1 MAMPT
6 ERQKKLLKKIIETF
20 VKNAEPLSSGFL
32 VGEIKEKVS
41 PATVRNEMVA
51 LENEGFIFQPHTSAG
66 RVPTEKAYQ
75 FYIENYL
82 DKERELS
89 KKETTVLEE
98 IKKEEVDDKIKV
110 KNFAKAIANFSKQ
123 GVMVTFTECDNY
135 YTGLANIFSQP
146 EFKNKELVVNLSAV
160 VEHLDKR
167 LKDLENKDFN
177 EPEILIG
184 HENPIGCGCTLI
196 VFQYR
201 IGELKGIIG
210 LLGPERMDYQKNYA
224 LVKESV
230 KLLK

>member
-1 MAMPT
+1 MPT

-32 VGEIKEKVS
+32 VGEIKEKIS
-41 PATVRNEMVA
+41 TATIRSEMVA

-75 FYIENYL
+75 FYIDNYL
-82 DKERELS
+82 DKCRELG
-89 KKETTVLEE
+89 KKELAVLGE
-98 IKKEEVDDKIKV
+98 IKKEEVDDKEKV
-110 KNFAKAIANFSKQ
+110 KNFAKAIANLAKQ

-135 YTGLANIFSQP
+135 YTGLANIFGQP
-146 EFKNKELVVNLSAV
+146 EFEDKELVVNLSAV

-167 LKDLENKDFN
+167 LKDLESKDFD

-184 HENPIGCGCTLI
+184 HENPLGCDCTLI
-196 VFQYR
+196 VFKYQL
-201 IGELKGIIG
+201 GKFKGIIG
-210 LLGPERMDYQKNYA
+210 LLGPTRMDYQKNYA

>member
-1 MAMPT
+1 MPT
-6 ERQKKLLKKIIETF
+6 ERQKKLLKKIIEAF
-20 VKNAEPLSSGFL
+20 VKSAEPLSSGFL
-32 VGEIKEKVS
+32 VDKIEEKIS
-41 PATVRNEMVA
+41 PATVRNELVA

-82 DKERELS
+82 DKERELG
-89 KKETTVLEE
+89 KKELAALEE
-98 IKKEEVDDKIKV
+98 IKKQEVDDKIKV
-110 KNFAKAIANFSKQ
+110 KNFAKAIANFAKQ

-146 EFKNKELVVNLSAV
+146 EFFDKELVVNLSSV
-160 VEHLDKR
+160 IEHLDKR
-167 LKDLENKDFN
+167 LQDLGKKNFD

-184 HENPIGCGCTLI
+184 HENPLGCDCTLI
-196 VFQYR
+196 VFKYQL
-201 IGELKGIIG
+201 GKFKGIIG
-210 LLGPERMDYQKNYA
+210 LLGPTRMDYQKNYA